1 MSDNISLY
9 KSQDILKIL
18 NWNITKI
25 VNIMLL
31 PSDCLNTFLI
41 KKNVVTLRDP
51 LRITFTILKERYRS
65 EKDIVEKK

>member
-1 MSDNISLY
+1 
-9 KSQDILKIL
+9 
-18 NWNITKI
+18 
-25 VNIMLL
+25 MLL

-51 LRITFTILKERYRS
+51 LRMTFTILKERYRS

>member
-1 MSDNISLY
+1 MSDNKSLY
-9 KSQDILKIL
+9 KSHDILKIL

-51 LRITFTILKERYRS
+51 LRMTFTILKERYRS